1 MDDLFASEPMASE
14 QELNGGQQQQ
24 QQQKYIIPAE
34 SRSYED
40 PALLRDSRVLDNII
54 ERQSNDAN
62 ANLEG
67 GDYFQTVQTEI
78 KPHMR
83 KIVTDWMLE
92 VSEEQQCQPD
102 VFHLAVNYMD
112 RFLSKVHIKKSQ
124 FQLLGAVCLFLASK
138 FKEVTPLPAENLV
151 IYTENSI
158 TAYEITVRI
167 HNTYHHSA
175 TYSRR
180 IKK

>member
-14 QELNGGQQQQ
+14 QELNAGQR

-40 PALLRDSRVLDNII
+40 PALLKDSRVLDNII
-54 ERQSNDAN
+54 ERQELH
-62 ANLEG
+62 LEE
-67 GDYFQTVQTEI
+67 GDYFSTVQTEI

-83 KIVTDWMLE
+83 KIVSDWMLE

-112 RFLSKVHIKKSQ
+112 RFLSKMHIKKSQ

-151 IYTENSI
+151 IYTDNSVSVKD
-158 TAYEITVRI
+158 ITVRRRV
-167 HNTYHHSA
+167 A
-175 TYSRR
+175 FSR
-180 IKK
+180 KKVTFAQYVPL

>member
-1 MDDLFASEPMASE
+1 MDDLFACEPMASE
-14 QELNGGQQQQ
+14 QELGGGQAQVQSEVHQ
-24 QQQKYIIPAE
+24 VHQQKYIIPAE

-40 PALLRDSRVLDNII
+40 PALLNDSRVLDNII
-54 ERQSNDAN
+54 ERQSNDGN
-62 ANLEG
+62 NLEG
-67 GDYFQTVQTEI
+67 VDYFATVQTEI

-83 KIVTDWMLE
+83 KIVSDWMLE

-151 IYTENSI
+151 IYTDNSI
-158 TAYEITVRI
+158 TAFEITVR
-167 HNTYHHSA
+167 
-175 TYSRR
+175 
-180 IKK
+180 